1 MILALQ
7 NLKENQHY
15 QILVKELERIKDN
28 IESAIFSDTT
38 IMATKEKLIERRNM
52 IVKFIE
58 LPDDLIQDEMI
69 KEWNSA
75 EAPNLG

>member
-7 NLKENQHY
+7 NLKENNHY

-28 IESAIFSDTT
+28 IEASIFDESITDIKRAQLVIKRNT
-38 IMATKEKLIERRNM
+38 IQN
-52 IVKFIE
+52 FIE
-58 LPDDLIQDEMI
+58 LPNDLIQEEMI

-75 EAPNLG
+75 PAPNLG